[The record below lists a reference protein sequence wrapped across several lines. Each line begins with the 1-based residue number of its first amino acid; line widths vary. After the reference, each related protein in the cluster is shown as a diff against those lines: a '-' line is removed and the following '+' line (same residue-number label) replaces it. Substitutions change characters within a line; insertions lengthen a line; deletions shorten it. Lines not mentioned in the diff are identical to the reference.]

1 MINEDIDSKFI
12 FFFFYKTLIA
22 YWGNELYVMHKLGL
36 EIDVRYLWNN
46 KYWNMIH
53 KTSDILI

>member
-12 FFFFYKTLIA
+12 FFFYKTLIA